1 MRTIADVC
9 SDFDITQEDIDSRKG
24 LNEYINSLSSVLVD
38 EFYTLYLK
46 PNPKLS
52 GYLEKTDGS
61 LLLKKLKE
69 FIVFIFTAPLD
80 QVYLERIENIGFV
93 HFSIQ
98 LPPAR
103 VSYAFW
109 ALHQILTKMSEVNS
123 IVKGSLGVISKFL
136 YMIEYVMND
145 SYYQQEKKRYG
156 ENDSK
161 HQMLGT
167 FDELY
172 SALYLHKKNFEK
184 VQRHFESA
192 VGNEILLEEISL
204 DHTRCMMGRILY
216 TLEDKRDFLRHFKI
230 DIDAINILHVGW
242 HQAFSKYVKAED
254 IIISKQELDKLKN
267 ITRDMEALI
276 DGPLHEYA
284 NESFLS
290 LNSGIK
296 AIRAMSELFYLKPT
310 NAEDDGI
317 SALSEAIQ
325 KNFVSNFA
333 WAIEVM
339 VMEKEAI
346 LSKSYDLCHILK
358 YSKQNLYVGI
368 KMREGVNTS
377 HLTEMLT
384 LLLEVLQMNFS
395 IQERERDLMAF
406 ADKAESANRSKDMF
420 LANMSHELRTPL
432 NAITGFSQILMM
444 RPDTSDKVKTY
455 VEKIN
460 IAGNNLLNLVNTILD
475 FAKLEA
481 GKMTF
486 NPRLCSISEILN
498 EVETLIDPLAKKK
511 EISVTYPH
519 VKSLNL
525 LLDPDLFKQVLI
537 NLLSNAVKFTPTGGV
552 VSFSMA
558 YNKDK
563 REYLFSICD
572 NGVGISKENQEFLFK
587 AFSQIENVYQKQQQ
601 GTGLGLMI
609 SKKIVEELHNGRI
622 WLESEEGVGS
632 SFYISLPIPS
642 TESHTYMVSET
653 TSEHSLLLVED
664 SEDYQRVIIDHLK
677 DIYTI
682 TVTDTVNRAKE
693 LLVGNSYDFII
704 LDYFL
709 IDGISSEVL
718 QFMEDENIEI
728 TCIVVSAED
737 DVHIAESL
745 KGFSNLQSIL
755 SKNDI
760 EHICSLLKEK
770 KGLS

>member
-1 MRTIADVC
+1 MRTIADIC
-9 SDFDITQEDIDSRKG
+9 NDFDITQEDIEARKA

-38 EFYTLYLK
+38 EFYALYLK
-46 PNPKLS
+46 TNPKFTS
-52 GYLEKTDGS
+52 YLEKTDGS

-69 FIVFIFTAPLD
+69 FIVFVFTAPLN

-123 IVKGSLGVISKFL
+123 IVKDSFGVISKFL
-136 YMIEYVMND
+136 YMIEHVMND
-145 SYYQQEKKRYG
+145 SYYEREKKRYS

-184 VQRHFESA
+184 VQRHF
-192 VGNEILLEEISL
+192 NEGDEKLLKEISL
-204 DHTRCMMGRILY
+204 EHTRCMMGKILY
-216 TLEDKRDFLRHFKI
+216 ALEDKRDFLRHFKI
-230 DIDAINILHVGW
+230 DIDAISLLHVSW
-242 HQAFSKYVKAED
+242 HQTFSKYVKADDVSLSE
-254 IIISKQELDKLKN
+254 QELSKLES
-267 ITRDMEALI
+267 ITKDMEALI

-296 AIRAMSELFYLKPT
+296 AIRTMSELFYLKPT

-317 SALSEAIQ
+317 SVLSEAIQ
-325 KNFVSNFA
+325 KNFISNFA
-333 WAIEVM
+333 WAIEEM

-346 LSKSYDLCHILK
+346 LSRNYNLCHILK
-358 YSKQNLYVGI
+358 YSKQTLYVGI

-460 IAGNNLLNLVNTILD
+460 IAGNNLLHLVNTILD
-475 FAKLEA
+475 FAKLES

-486 NPRLCSISEILN
+486 NPRLCNIDGVFSE
-498 EVETLIDPLAKKK
+498 VKTLITPLAEKK
-511 EISVTYPH
+511 EITITYPH

-537 NLLSNAVKFTPTGGV
+537 NLLSNAIKFTPNGGIV
-552 VSFSMA
+552 NFSMS
-558 YNKDK
+558 YNKER

-572 NGVGISKENQEFLFK
+572 NGVGISKENQKLLFK
-587 AFSQIENVYQKQQQ
+587 AFSQVENVYQKQQQ

-632 SFYISLPIPS
+632 SFYVSLPIPS
-642 TESHTYMVSET
+642 TESHTYIVSET
-653 TSEHSLLLVED
+653 ISERSLLLVED
-664 SEDYQRVIIDHLK
+664 SEDYQRVIADHLK

-682 TVTDTVNRAKE
+682 TVTDTINRAKE
-693 LLVGNSYDFII
+693 LLVGNTYDFII

-709 IDGISSEVL
+709 IDGISSEIL

-760 EHICSLLKEK
+760 DHICSLLKEK
-770 KGLS
+770 KGLL